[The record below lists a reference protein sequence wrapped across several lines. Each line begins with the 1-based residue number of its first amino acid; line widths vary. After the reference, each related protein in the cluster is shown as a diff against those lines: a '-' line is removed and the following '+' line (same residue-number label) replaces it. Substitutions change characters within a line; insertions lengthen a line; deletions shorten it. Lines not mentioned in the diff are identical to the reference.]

1 MELWYENIKLNMKA
15 TEKGDIFDERFYF
28 LTTVMILCYKSA

>member
-28 LTTVMILCYKSA
+28 STSYSRDPML